1 MYLDKDTS
9 GKRNSAAS
17 LEAPSVEEADGG
29 SLDPDSP
36 SATVVVP
43 LYQGK
48 AVGDT
53 VTMHWEGET
62 GAGSTSDSIQVTGSN
77 LPRVIRFYVSAQYIA
92 ANDGKTVAVS
102 YTVVSVAGGTES
114 SDALTLAVGDASP
127 EPGLVAPPEIEG
139 VVNGVLNLEDVPAGG
154 AKASVAPYGG
164 MARYDVV
171 FISINDGEW
180 EDAKSISSD
189 AEVGQPVTFT
199 IARDVLMRFSGQ
211 AVSIR
216 TQIIPASGEP
226 FESNDSTVR
235 ILEPVGELPV
245 VDVPLAEGGSI
256 DPDAVIGPS
265 VAVVVKPY
273 QGIAEGDVITL
284 TWTNASGVPAAF
296 VETVTV
302 GGTPQQD
309 YVFDVPRAHVDQNRD
324 QSALLSYTVKRGGG
338 APVASDALTLFI
350 GEAFEA
356 AVSVD
361 ATGKGY
367 LVAEKP
373 PLVVP
378 AFATYTRE
386 GKFGT
391 GPYTYQTSD
400 ADVAQVNNAGVVV
413 ATGNGS
419 ATISATDSL
428 GQTRSHSLTVVGIR
442 QVFFVSASANFAGA
456 KVACTTAGLDMVSL
470 DDMKAFWRGYYP
482 STGPVAGYM
491 GWLSYLFWTGTQIGA
506 GTAYAYDLN
515 GGSEQG
521 NATGRNEA
529 DFLQVIGIAP

>member
-1 MYLDKDTS
+1 M
-9 GKRNSAAS
+9 
-17 LEAPSVEEADGG
+17 
-29 SLDPDSP
+29 
-36 SATVVVP
+36 
-43 LYQGK
+43 
-48 AVGDT
+48 
-53 VTMHWEGET
+53 
-62 GAGSTSDSIQVTGSN
+62 
-77 LPRVIRFYVSAQYIA
+77 
-92 ANDGKTVAVS
+92 
-102 YTVVSVAGGTES
+102 
-114 SDALTLAVGDASP
+114 
-127 EPGLVAPPEIEG
+127 
-139 VVNGVLNLEDVPAGG
+139 
-154 AKASVAPYGG
+154 
-164 MARYDVV
+164 
-171 FISINDGEW
+171 
-180 EDAKSISSD
+180 
-189 AEVGQPVTFT
+189 
-199 IARDVLMRFSGQ
+199 
-211 AVSIR
+211 
-216 TQIIPASGEP
+216 
-226 FESNDSTVR
+226 R

-456 KVACTTAGLDMVSL
+456 KVACTAAGLDMVSL